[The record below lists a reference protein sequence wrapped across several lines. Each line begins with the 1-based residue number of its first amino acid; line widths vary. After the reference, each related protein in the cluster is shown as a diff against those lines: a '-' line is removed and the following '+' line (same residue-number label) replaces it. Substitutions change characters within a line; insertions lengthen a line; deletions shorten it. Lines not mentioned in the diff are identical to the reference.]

1 MTPASPRSFA
11 VRALAFVLAAS
22 LEAGC
27 SGGGASST
35 TPTTTEPAIATGLA
49 GPSAAIKHVI
59 VVVQENRSFD
69 NLFAGFPGADT
80 ATTGTR
86 HDGTTVALHP
96 TPLEAGADVGHFHYS
111 FELAYHGGKMDGFD
125 LQQGYGFGP
134 GGAYGVVPQSPDYP
148 YAYVPRS
155 ETQPYFDLAAAYTLG
170 DRMFT
175 SNSGP
180 SFPAHQYL
188 IAGQSN
194 GADEV
199 PSVSPWTCDAPTGTV
214 VPQLAADGTDT
225 AGVFPCFDYPTLA
238 DRLDAAHLSWRYYTP
253 PIATPAGATFASA
266 YGVVRHIRYGG
277 DFANDVVSPETTVL
291 NDIAADAL
299 PAVSWVI
306 PSFADSDHALGK
318 NNRGPSWVKAIV
330 DAVGASP
337 AWNSTAILVT
347 WDDWGGWYDH
357 VAPPQLDAMGLG
369 FRVPLLVISP
379 YAKRGYVS
387 HVRHEFGS
395 ILHFTENVFGLPTL
409 GTADARADDLSD
421 CFDFT
426 QAPRPF
432 AALRSARYRIDD
444 FQNEIPTGDA
454 PDPA

>member
-1 MTPASPRSFA
+1 MIATIARA
-11 VRALAFVLAAS
+11 AALAAGLTVV
-22 LEAGC
+22 AGC
-27 SGGGASST
+27 SGGGSTGTVPSTIAAADPTIALAPAASSR
-35 TPTTTEPAIATGLA
+35 
-49 GPSAAIKHVI
+49 IKHVI
-59 VVVQENRSFD
+59 IVVQENRSFD

-80 ATTGTR
+80 VTTGRR
-86 HDGTTVALHP
+86 HDGSSVALHP
-96 TPLEAGADVGHFHYS
+96 TPLEDGADVGHFHYS
-111 FELAYHGGKMDGFD
+111 FELAFHNGKMDGFD

-134 GGAYGVVPQSPDYP
+134 GGSYDVVPQSPDYP

-155 ETQPYFDLAAAYTLG
+155 EAQPYVDLATAYTLG
-170 DRMFT
+170 DRMFA

-188 IAGQSN
+188 IAGESN
-194 GADEV
+194 DADEV
-199 PSVSPWTCDAPTGTV
+199 PTVAPWTCDAPAGTV
-214 VPQLAADGTDT
+214 VPQLANDGSDT
-225 AGVFPCFDYPTLA
+225 TGVFPCFDYPTLA
-238 DRLDAAHLSWRYYTP
+238 DRLDAANLSWRYYAPSIT
-253 PIATPAGATFASA
+253 TPAGSTFASA
-266 YGVVRHIRYGG
+266 YGAVKHIRFGA
-277 DFANDVVSPETTVL
+277 DWTSDVVSPETTVL
-291 NDIAADAL
+291 NDIAANAL

-379 YAKRGYVS
+379 YAKHGYVS

-395 ILHFTENVFGLPTL
+395 ILHFTESVFGLPTL
-409 GTADARADDLSD
+409 GTTDARADDLSD

-426 QAPRPF
+426 QTLRPF
-432 AALRSARYRIDD
+432 TALRRARYRIDD
-444 FQNEIPTGDA
+444 FRSEIPTGQA